1 FTCTT
6 VIPIGIKIRKLQSLR
21 VIQYNID
28 VDKLTVVAID
38 QCPRSVPILIKRVFT
53 GTMYIQFSGAVDLS
67 CRSNPNTTAI
77 NMYLPVDLPVRIRT
91 HIQSLGINKFVR
103 IGSNML
109 QSVACLVRPRT
120 RLGVSDQSQQQ
131 QRYNGY

>member
-1 FTCTT
+1 KLKVKTIQVDARTIHTQVDGSPHLQCCNAGFFTCTT

-38 QCPRSVPILIKRVFT
+38 QCPRSVPILIKMVFT

-91 HIQSLGINKFVR
+91 HIQSL
-103 IGSNML
+103 
-109 QSVACLVRPRT
+109 
-120 RLGVSDQSQQQ
+120 
-131 QRYNGY
+131 